1 MSGHELLPFLRR
13 LRFKGRLVL
22 LPLVG
27 PLLCRRGLSTIAQE
41 FSLWSM
47 KAYEFVTIWRVEA
60 PIDRVWNEIYHSKHW
75 PTWWKG
81 VESVVEMRKGDESGV
96 GSIHR
101 YTWKSKLP
109 YRLSFDMEAIRVE
122 PPLLLEG
129 IATGEL
135 QGRGLWQLSSEG
147 RETIVRYDWKVETT
161 KQWMNLLAP
170 LARPLFEWN
179 HNVVMSWGAKGLAQR
194 LGKSVQTT

>member
-1 MSGHELLPFLRR
+1 
-13 LRFKGRLVL
+13 
-22 LPLVG
+22 
-27 PLLCRRGLSTIAQE
+27 
-41 FSLWSM
+41 M
-47 KAYEFVTIWRVEA
+47 KAYEFVTIWRAEA
-60 PIDRVWNEIYHSKHW
+60 PIDRVWNEIYHSKDW

-81 VESVVEMRKGDESGV
+81 VESVVETRKGDQSGV
-96 GSIHR
+96 GSIQR

-109 YRLSFDMEAIRVE
+109 YRLSFDMETNRIE

-135 QGRGLWQLSSEG
+135 QGRGLWQLSTEG

-161 KQWMNLLAP
+161 KRWMNLLAP

-179 HNVVMSWGAKGLAQR
+179 HNVVMSWRAKGLAQR
-194 LGKSVQTT
+194 LGAGVVEQKKRL

>member
-1 MSGHELLPFLRR
+1 
-13 LRFKGRLVL
+13 
-22 LPLVG
+22 
-27 PLLCRRGLSTIAQE
+27 
-41 FSLWSM
+41 M
-47 KAYEFVTIWRVEA
+47 KTYEFVTIWRVEA
-60 PIDRVWNEIYHSKHW
+60 PIERVWNEIYQSKDW
-75 PTWWKG
+75 PMWWKG
-81 VESVVEMRKGDESGV
+81 VESVVEVRKGDESGV
-96 GSIHR
+96 GSVHR

-109 YRLSFDMEAIRVE
+109 YRLSFDMETIRVE

-179 HNVVMSWGAKGLAQR
+179 HNVVMSWGAEGLAQR
-194 LGKSVQTT
+194 LGISVRA